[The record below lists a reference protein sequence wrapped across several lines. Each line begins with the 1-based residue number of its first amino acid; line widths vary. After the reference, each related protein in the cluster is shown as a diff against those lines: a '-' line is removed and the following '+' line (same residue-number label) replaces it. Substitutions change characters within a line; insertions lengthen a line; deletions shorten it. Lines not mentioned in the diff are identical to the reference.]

1 MRWLHSA
8 GQPNAAETHTAST
21 SSSTCPRCP
30 SLPFR
35 KSNWRQSHKRFLALG
50 PTVEAW
56 LLELISTRRVAAP
69 ALSSSAKAED
79 LCYRWTP
86 RHREKSSYLP
96 SAGGGNTPSGPSS
109 RFRSCSRLTW
119 WGIAV
124 DGAETRGSEPPPG
137 RYVLAVRW
145 ARLCSRGQCL
155 FSEREVCYHLK
166 AIGFKHNSRA
176 SVNEVIGNLMLIEYC
191 RVESQ
196 SRAENNWWNA
206 VVKGHILHHIKW
218 HVWP

>member
-35 KSNWRQSHKRFLALG
+35 KSNWRQTHKRFLALG

-96 SAGGGNTPSGPSS
+96 SAGGVTLLPARPLASGRALVWPGGGL
-109 RFRSCSRLTW
+109 RLMEPKQEARNLRRDATCSRCAERGSVHADSVYFQREKFATTW
-119 WGIAV
+119 KQSDLNTIAV
-124 DGAETRGSEPPPG
+124 
-137 RYVLAVRW
+137 
-145 ARLCSRGQCL
+145 RLSMR
-155 FSEREVCYHLK
+155 
-166 AIGFKHNSRA
+166 
-176 SVNEVIGNLMLIEYC
+176 
-191 RVESQ
+191 
-196 SRAENNWWNA
+196 
-206 VVKGHILHHIKW
+206 
-218 HVWP
+218 